1 MANRVEG
8 STHSTSS
15 SRRDTRPAGRSGEAT
30 SSSTR
35 DRETRPPL
43 KGRENEHCLRDGGL
57 RRILQEQ
64 QTFRESQVEED
75 RFADIGHEK
84 RLRGEIIM
92 DGLGVCGQQLTME

>member
-15 SRRDTRPAGRSGEAT
+15 SRRDTTPAGRTRETT

-35 DRETRPPL
+35 DREARPPL

-57 RRILQEQ
+57 WRILQEQ
-64 QTFRESQVEED
+64 QSFRESQVEED
-75 RFADIGHEK
+75 RFADLGHEK
-84 RLRGEIIM
+84 AFRGERVM
-92 DGLGVCGQQLTME
+92 DARGLCVQH